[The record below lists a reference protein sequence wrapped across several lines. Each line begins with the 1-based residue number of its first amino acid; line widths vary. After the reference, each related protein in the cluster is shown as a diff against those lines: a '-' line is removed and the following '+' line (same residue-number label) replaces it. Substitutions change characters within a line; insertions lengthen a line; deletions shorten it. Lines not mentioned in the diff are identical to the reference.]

1 MGIHD
6 CSPQAIRF
14 GPFEADLLTR
24 ELRKNGVK
32 IKLQEQPF
40 AVLAALLGQ
49 PGGVLSRDDL
59 QARIWPGGVVVD
71 FERGINK
78 AINRLREAL
87 GDSAEQPRFIE
98 TLPKRGYR
106 FIGTVQQRVQ
116 SIAVLPLD
124 SLSPRTAGT
133 TGQTALRT
141 A

>member
-6 CSPQAIRF
+6 CSSQAIRF

-49 PGGVLSRDDL
+49 PGRVFSRDDL
-59 QARIWPGGVVVD
+59 QARIWPRGVVVD

-106 FIGTVQQRVQ
+106 FTEQCSSASSRLRC
-116 SIAVLPLD
+116 SRSTA
-124 SLSPRTAGT
+124 SRPRTART
-133 TGQTALRT
+133 TGQTALWT